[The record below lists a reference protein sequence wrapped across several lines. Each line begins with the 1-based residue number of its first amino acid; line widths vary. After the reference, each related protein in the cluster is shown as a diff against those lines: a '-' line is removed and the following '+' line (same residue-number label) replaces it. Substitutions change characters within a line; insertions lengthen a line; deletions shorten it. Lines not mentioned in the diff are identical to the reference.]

1 MKYGLLAGIVL
12 GMPMGG
18 WAQSELLNP
27 SFETGD
33 LAGWEK
39 AGSQVMVVTET
50 SPFLTPAFGAPI
62 GQNMVQIG
70 NIVFGGEVT
79 ARELDHFFHMP
90 SGSLGRFVSRHG
102 NPEATSGFGLWQDLK
117 LKRPAFVR
125 VKWAY
130 GGDYPPYFDNGF
142 LVANGEYQSLGR
154 AGRLGEVSPFQT
166 TDVALE
172 AGKNTLGFGTVNVID
187 DDLTSEL
194 YVDLLVIPSE
204 DFFPMIE
211 AQHEIAY
218 NLSKAVVQNM
228 GDRLGRLRERAGDAM
243 VAAMED
249 TGSLYALNAPSGPP
263 MGGMLFADLS
273 EGQAPAV
280 SDMPCCIAGV
290 SSPDIRHWKVFAS
303 GNFDFTTQDPSAEGL
318 AGFHSD
324 TQVGTAG
331 AEYRITR
338 AWAAGLAASYVT
350 SNADLGRIG
359 DIDSDGAAFSA
370 YTNMNWGGF
379 YADALYSF
387 GLFEYDQS
395 RTMPGFGTAQSTPDV
410 FTHTGEAN
418 LGYNITSGRLVTGP
432 TGQLRVIHASIEG
445 YDEKGPAGSPLL
457 SNLSQDTTSLV
468 STVGWQIAYQLK
480 PVGGVAIVP
489 SLGAGWSHE
498 YLDGS
503 EDVVTSLVGSPQ
515 AAMVNSIGGPDR
527 DYFSLDAGLRLACS
541 EALGFTLN
549 YHGELAGGERES
561 NLVGATV
568 DFSF

>member
-1 MKYGLLAGIVL
+1 
-12 GMPMGG
+12 MPMGFL
-18 WAQSELLNP
+18 AQGEILNP

-33 LAGWEK
+33 LAGWE
-39 AGSQVMVVTET
+39 AGGSQVMVVTET
-50 SPFLTPAFGAPI
+50 SPFLTPSFGAPL

-70 NIVFGGEVT
+70 NIVFGGEI
-79 ARELDHFFHMP
+79 AANGLDRLFHMP
-90 SGSLGRFVSRHG
+90 SGSLSRFVSRNG
-102 NPEATSGFGLWQDLK
+102 NLEATFGYGLRQDLK

-125 VKWAY
+125 VKWTY

-142 LVANGEYQSLGR
+142 LVANGEYRTLAR
-154 AGRLGEVSPFQT
+154 ASREGELSPVQT

-187 DDLTSEL
+187 NSLTSEL
-194 YVDLLVIPSE
+194 YVDVLVIPSE

-228 GDRLGRLRERAGDAM
+228 GDRLGRLRERAGDAV
-243 VAAMED
+243 VAALED
-249 TGSLYALNAPSGPP
+249 PGSLYALNAPSGPP

-273 EGQAPAV
+273 EGGSPAV
-280 SDMPCCIAGV
+280 SDMPCCV
-290 SSPDIRHWKVFAS
+290 SGALPSQDIRQWKVFAS
-303 GNFDFTTQDPSAEGL
+303 GNFDFTTQDPSDEGL

-324 TQVGTAG
+324 TQVGTVG
-331 AEYRITR
+331 AEYRFNK
-338 AWAAGLAASYVT
+338 AWAVGLAASYVT

-395 RTMPGFGTAQSTPDV
+395 RAMAGFGTAQSTPDV
-410 FTHTGEAN
+410 FTHTGEVN
-418 LGYNITSGRLVTGP
+418 LGYNLTSGRLVTGP
-432 TGQLRVIHASIEG
+432 TGQLRVIHAFVEG
-445 YDEKGPAGSPLL
+445 YDEKGPVGSPLL
-457 SNLSQDTTSLV
+457 SNFSQDTTSLV
-468 STVGWQIAYQLK
+468 STLGWQIAYKMK
-480 PVGGVAIVP
+480 PLGRLAMVP

-498 YLDGS
+498 YLDGG
-503 EDVVTSLVGSPQ
+503 EDVVTSLVGSPG
-515 AAMVNSIGGPDR
+515 ASMVNRTSGPDR
-527 DYFSLDAGLRLACS
+527 DYFSLDASLRFACS

-549 YHGELAGGERES
+549 YHGELAGDERES